1 MSGRNLEILMEE
13 ARKIIRDIGLT
24 EKMLGNTPIYVFL
37 TLLGMSPK
45 QSWSEATNELWRI
58 TPLMEKIEE
67 LGWASFKPN
76 TRETIRDECVGI
88 LVDAYLVTPNPDD
101 PQRSK
106 NSSKYCY
113 QVNDELLELV
123 QSFGSQKYS
132 EKLNQFLMEYQTL
145 TERYE
150 AARELNRIP
159 VKLPNGKEITLS
171 PGGQNPL
178 IASIIKEFA
187 PQFQLDTVLYIG
199 DAEKRYDS
207 VFEKDFLS
215 ALNIDIAQLINSIE
229 MPDVILYRTEK
240 NTLAIVEAV
249 KTGGEINLER
259 RDRLL
264 DLFQGCSAHLA
275 FINAFESFTEFKKII
290 KTITWET
297 HVWLAE
303 NPTHLIH
310 FNGDKYWLPTGN
322 KKINS

>member
-1 MSGRNLEILMEE
+1 MSDRDLEILMKE
-13 ARKIIRDIGLT
+13 ARIIIRDIGLT
-24 EKMLGNTPIYVFL
+24 EKMLGDTPVYVFL
-37 TLLGMSPK
+37 TLLGMSLEK
-45 QSWSEATNELWRI
+45 SWEEATNELWRI

-113 QVNDELLELV
+113 QINNELLELV
-123 QSFGSQKYS
+123 QYFGSQKYS
-132 EKLNQFLMEYQTL
+132 EKLSQFLREYQTL

-150 AARELNRIP
+150 AARESNRIP

-178 IASIIKEFA
+178 IASIIQEFA
-187 PQFQLDTVLYIG
+187 PQFKLDTVLYIG

-207 VFEKDFLS
+207 IFEQDFLS
-215 ALNIDIAQLINSIE
+215 SLDIDMTNLTNSVE
-229 MPDVILYRTEK
+229 MPDVILYRTDK

-249 KTGGEINLER
+249 KTSGEINVER

-264 DLFQGCSAHLA
+264 NLFQGCSAHLA

-303 NPTHLIH
+303 SPTHLIH
-310 FNGDKYWLPTGN
+310 FNGDKYWLPTDS
-322 KKINS
+322 K